1 MILRHNANFQDL
13 FFIFAELFM
22 YRRTYA
28 LSLFQGAFL
37 WLQTIDMDAFDNNVV
52 ESYKM
57 SKSIFVATSA
67 WRNIGRPE
75 DSIPTNR
82 KSRRSW
88 RGNVPCSRS
97 CRSDIEYCVLWPVL
111 RRDNGGGLLLCF
123 NRRHRT
129 EDTADT
135 LVSLVV

>member
-1 MILRHNANFQDL
+1 MILRHNVNFQDL

-57 SKSIFVATSA
+57 SKSIFCCNLSVEKYWSAGRFDTHQSKISSVVA
-67 WRNIGRPE
+67 W
-75 DSIPTNR
+75 
-82 KSRRSW
+82 KRSM
-88 RGNVPCSRS
+88 
-97 CRSDIEYCVLWPVL
+97 
-111 RRDNGGGLLLCF
+111 
-123 NRRHRT
+123 
-129 EDTADT
+129 
-135 LVSLVV
+135 

>member
-97 CRSDIEYCVLWPVL
+97 CHQILNTAFYGPFYAGITAAVSCFV
-111 RRDNGGGLLLCF
+111 F

>member
-57 SKSIFVATSA
+57 SKSIF
-67 WRNIGRPE
+67 
-75 DSIPTNR
+75 
-82 KSRRSW
+82 
-88 RGNVPCSRS
+88 C
-97 CRSDIEYCVLWPVL
+97 C
-111 RRDNGGGLLLCF
+111 
-123 NRRHRT
+123 NRRT
-129 EDTADT
+129 EKFSTNNSCDFLCLFSCLYLT
-135 LVSLVV
+135 LQK